1 MSAANRINIARL
13 DFTNALQYGNTIVL
27 LKGIVMSVSIVK
39 ETTSVKL
46 DKSAKEEAKL
56 IFKQL
61 GLTMGEAFNLF
72 LYQVSLNKGLPF
84 EVKIP
89 NEVTQ
94 KVIKDARLGENID
107 DFTISDLK

>member
-1 MSAANRINIARL
+1 MS
-13 DFTNALQYGNTIVL
+13 TP
-27 LKGIVMSVSIVK
+27 IVK

-46 DKSAKEEAKL
+46 DKTAKDEAKR

-84 EVKIP
+84 EIKIP
-89 NEVTQ
+89 NKVTQ
-94 KVIKDARLGENID
+94 KTIEEARQGENLD
-107 DFTISDLK
+107 DFTISELK